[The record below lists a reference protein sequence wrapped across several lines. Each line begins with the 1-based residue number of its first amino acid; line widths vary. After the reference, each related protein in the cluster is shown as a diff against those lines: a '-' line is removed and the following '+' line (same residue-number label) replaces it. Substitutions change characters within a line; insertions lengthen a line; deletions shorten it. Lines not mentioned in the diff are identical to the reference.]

1 MLNAHL
7 MKINYLCTIKNI
19 NHNNMHKKLFA
30 VVVLLSAFVFTN
42 AQYSVKYNTLVQLE
56 DTLTE
61 APKDWFNL
69 DYQTDKVRGVS
80 TEKAYAELL
89 GNKKSTTVIVAIID
103 SGIDIEHEDLKDKIW
118 VNTKEIAGNGVDDDK
133 NGYIDDINGWN
144 FIGNAKGE
152 MIDNDNLELTRL
164 YVKYKKKFE
173 GKSASDFKGKER
185 EEFDF
190 YQEIKK
196 EFEKELKEAK
206 TMNTLIG
213 NFMIAYN
220 QADSTIKVHLNK
232 DEYTLEEVN
241 AIESDNEDVTK
252 AKQILGSLAM
262 MGVTPDGLKEGVEH
276 YEKQLEYNLNTEF
289 DPRALVGDDYENKKE
304 KFYGNNLVEG
314 PDAMHGTHVA
324 GIIGANR
331 NNEIGI
337 KGIANDVKIMV
348 LRTVPNGDERDKDVA
363 NSIYY
368 AVDNGAQI
376 INMSFGK
383 DYSPYKE
390 YVDKAV
396 KYAEK
401 KGVLIVHAAGN
412 DARDTDARRNYPHPQ
427 YDKSGKWASNW
438 IEVGASSWEDN
449 DEFAAN
455 FSNYGEKTVSVFAP
469 GVEIYSTVPDDKYKN
484 SQGTSMAAPVV
495 TGIAALVLSYYPELK
510 AEDLKKIILESSTKY
525 PDVEVKVPG
534 TKDKT
539 MKFSKLCQTAGIV
552 NAYNALKMAEGYK
565 K

>member
-30 VVVLLSAFVFTN
+30 VAVLLSAFVFTN

-173 GKSASDFKGKER
+173 GKSATDFKGKER

-196 EFEKELKEAK
+196 EFEKELKQAK
-206 TMNTLIG
+206 TMNALFRQFYDCLQSRLTQQLRL
-213 NFMIAYN
+213 
-220 QADSTIKVHLNK
+220 HLNK

-241 AIESDNEDVTK
+241 AIESDN
-252 AKQILGSLAM
+252 AKMLRRPSRVLGSL
-262 MGVTPDGLKEGVEH
+262 
-276 YEKQLEYNLNTEF
+276 
-289 DPRALVGDDYENKKE
+289 
-304 KFYGNNLVEG
+304 
-314 PDAMHGTHVA
+314 
-324 GIIGANR
+324 
-331 NNEIGI
+331 
-337 KGIANDVKIMV
+337 
-348 LRTVPNGDERDKDVA
+348 
-363 NSIYY
+363 S
-368 AVDNGAQI
+368 
-376 INMSFGK
+376 
-383 DYSPYKE
+383 
-390 YVDKAV
+390 
-396 KYAEK
+396 
-401 KGVLIVHAAGN
+401 
-412 DARDTDARRNYPHPQ
+412 
-427 YDKSGKWASNW
+427 
-438 IEVGASSWEDN
+438 
-449 DEFAAN
+449 
-455 FSNYGEKTVSVFAP
+455 
-469 GVEIYSTVPDDKYKN
+469 
-484 SQGTSMAAPVV
+484 
-495 TGIAALVLSYYPELK
+495 
-510 AEDLKKIILESSTKY
+510 
-525 PDVEVKVPG
+525 
-534 TKDKT
+534 
-539 MKFSKLCQTAGIV
+539 
-552 NAYNALKMAEGYK
+552 
-565 K
+565 

>member
-1 MLNAHL
+1 
-7 MKINYLCTIKNI
+7 
-19 NHNNMHKKLFA
+19 MHKKLFA
-30 VVVLLSAFVFTN
+30 VVVLLSVFVFAH
-42 AQYSVKYNTLVQLE
+42 AQYSVRDNTFVQLQ
-56 DTLTE
+56 DTLTK
-61 APKDWFNL
+61 APTDWFNL

-152 MIDNDNLELTRL
+152 MINHDNLELTRQ

-173 GKSASDFKGKER
+173 GKSATDFKGKER

-196 EFEKELKEAK
+196 DYEKELQEAK
-206 TMNTLIG
+206 TMNSMLVP
-213 NFMIAYN
+213 FLAAYN
-220 QADSTIKVHLNK
+220 KADSTIKAVLNK
-232 DEYTLEEVN
+232 DEYTTEEVN
-241 AIESDNEDVTK
+241 AIESEDKDIVA
-252 AKQILGSLAM
+252 AKQVFGMLAINNAT
-262 MGVTPDGLKEGVEH
+262 GQDLEDAVEH
-276 YEKQLEYNLNTEF
+276 FKEQLDYNLNTEF
-289 DPRALVGDDYENKKE
+289 DPRALVGDDYENIKE

-331 NNEIGI
+331 NNEIGM

-368 AVDNGAQI
+368 AVDNGARI

-412 DARDTDARRNYPHPQ
+412 DGRDTDARRNYPHPQ
-427 YDKSGKWASNW
+427 YKKSGKWASNW
-438 IEVGASSWEDN
+438 IEVGASSWEDK
-449 DEFAAN
+449 DEFAAE

-469 GVEIYSTVPDDKYKN
+469 GVAIYSTVPDNKYKN
-484 SQGTSMAAPVV
+484 LQGTSMAAPVV
-495 TGIAALVLSYYPELK
+495 TGIAALVLSYYPKLK
-510 AEDLKKIILESSTKY
+510 AQGLKKIILESSTKY
-525 PDVEVKVPG
+525 PDVEVNIPG
-534 TKDKT
+534 TRDKT
-539 MKFSKLCQTAGIV
+539 KKFSKLCQTAGIV